1 MPCLGTPIWHPNWG
15 HAFGCTPESV
25 LGGLSIF
32 IMLASFQVEPLGIT
46 EHHAGVVAHGV
57 AQGLVYE
64 QNLVT

>member
-1 MPCLGTPIWHPNWG
+1 MHLAAPLNLSW
-15 HAFGCTPESV
+15 
-25 LGGLSIF
+25 GGLSIF

>member
-1 MPCLGTPIWHPNWG
+1 
-15 HAFGCTPESV
+15 
-25 LGGLSIF
+25 
-32 IMLASFQVEPLGIT
+32 MLASFQVEPLGIT